1 MTKQD
6 LKTLQSIDITK
17 LTLNQLDDIN
27 KKLAAVI
34 YSDEYMDKIVGFEI
48 IKGKKI
54 DQFYLDCETLSN
66 KVRMEIFKRY

>member
-6 LKTLQSIDITK
+6 LKKLQSIDITK

-27 KKLAAVI
+27 KKLASVI

-54 DQFYLDCETLSN
+54 DQFYRDCETLSN
-66 KVRMEIFKRY
+66 KVRMEIFKR

>member
-1 MTKQD
+1 MTNQE

-27 KKLAAVI
+27 KKLASVI

-54 DQFYLDCETLSN
+54 DQYYRDCETLSN
-66 KVRMEIFKRY
+66 KIRREIFKR